1 MNIFRQHSAN
11 TKVAVINCSGQT
23 SSVHV
28 IQKLTQMCTLQSTNT
43 GRVLRPKDCSRAAHH
58 TGQSALLKHRTR

>member
-1 MNIFRQHSAN
+1 MNVFRQHDTN

-28 IQKLTQMCTLQSTNT
+28 IQKLNQMCSMQA
-43 GRVLRPKDCSRAAHH
+43 GGVRAA
-58 TGQSALLKHRTR
+58 L